1 MSESWHPADVIQ
13 TFEDEAKNM
22 LYEFFGDFSTS
33 KPSSPSSPPSSQRN
47 SDQSGGHGGHS
58 SGGQQGGS
66 SGGCSCSWWCRCR

>member
-33 KPSSPSSPPSSQRN
+33 KPSPQSSPTPPNRPS
-47 SDQSGGHGGHS
+47 DHGGGHGSHA
-58 SGGQQGGS
+58 SGGQHGGS
-66 SGGCSCSWWCRCR
+66 SGGCTCSWFCRCR